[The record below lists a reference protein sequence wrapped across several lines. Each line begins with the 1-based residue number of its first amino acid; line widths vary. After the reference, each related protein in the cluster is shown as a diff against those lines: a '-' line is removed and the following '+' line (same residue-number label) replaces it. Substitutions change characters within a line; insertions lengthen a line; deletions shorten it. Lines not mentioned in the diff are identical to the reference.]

1 MTTDE
6 TNLKDSDFIRPAE
19 RKYPYRQD
27 GRISINLIKASIVR
41 TAQDGDTKANLEA
54 RELLDENS

>member
-6 TNLKDSDFIRPAE
+6 TKLKDNDFLNTKE

-27 GRISINLIKASIVR
+27 GRISINLLKASIVR
-41 TAQDGDTKANLEA
+41 TAQDGDTKANLQA